1 MFKDNTQVRVS
12 MSTSYVQQVQVQ
24 VGERVSAVKRTGR
37 TTITI
42 RTNQKD
48 NPEAGCV
55 ILHFVLCWSCVQK
68 LEMSSLYIRLI
79 ARDSHSSVMIIHNKE
94 LWMIL
99 MYKWTFSWV
108 TMIPNIFSFRECD
121 CYNPYLP
128 YRSLIDLEGDSLMM
142 KMGAESSEL
151 MLYIYIRM
159 CEKNS
164 FRHICL
170 KQLQYIHEWCLNL
183 NDMMKHV

>member
-1 MFKDNTQVRVS
+1 
-12 MSTSYVQQVQVQ
+12 
-24 VGERVSAVKRTGR
+24 
-37 TTITI
+37 
-42 RTNQKD
+42 
-48 NPEAGCV
+48 
-55 ILHFVLCWSCVQK
+55 
-68 LEMSSLYIRLI
+68 
-79 ARDSHSSVMIIHNKE
+79 
-94 LWMIL
+94 MIL

-170 KQLQYIHEWCLNL
+170 KQLQYIHE
-183 NDMMKHV
+183 

>member
-24 VGERVSAVKRTGR
+24 VGDRVSAVKRMGR
-37 TTITI
+37 TTIPI
-42 RTNQKD
+42 RRNQKD

-55 ILHFVLCWSCVQK
+55 ILHSGLRWSCVQK
-68 LEMSSLYIRLI
+68 LEMSSIYIRLI

-99 MYKWTFSWV
+99 MYKWTFF
-108 TMIPNIFSFRECD
+108 MGHNDPQYISFA
-121 CYNPYLP
+121 NVIIQSLSIN

-151 MLYIYIRM
+151 M
-159 CEKNS
+159 
-164 FRHICL
+164 
-170 KQLQYIHEWCLNL
+170 
-183 NDMMKHV
+183 